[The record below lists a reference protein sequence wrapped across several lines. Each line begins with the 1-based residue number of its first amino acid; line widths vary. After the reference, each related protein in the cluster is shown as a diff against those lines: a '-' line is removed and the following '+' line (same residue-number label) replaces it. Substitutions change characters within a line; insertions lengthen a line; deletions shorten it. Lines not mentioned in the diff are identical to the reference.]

1 MPSKDHKFVGP
12 HICCRRH
19 PARLAYRPSETS

>member
-1 MPSKDHKFVGP
+1 MPSTDHKFVGL

-19 PARLAYRPSETS
+19 HTRLAYRPSETS